1 MKRILC
7 LLLCLLLLFSIGC
20 KEEEPAKTP
29 PNAPDDDTSDDSA
42 PVEEFVPEISAD
54 SFYTYDGDLHNVYV
68 SLTLTTT
75 ELTAPVTTLS
85 FEIKNDT
92 DYIILFKP
100 TQGAYVWERWE
111 NGGWTSFTKY
121 TGTGTVNRD
130 ETSDMDILSPRMTV
144 TRTEN
149 FPIPLE
155 AGIYRLRRQ
164 YRLTNE
170 KEWISFIIGAPGIE
184 CVVETYF
191 TILPAPEA

>member
-1 MKRILC
+1 MKRVACLFLC
-7 LLLCLLLLFSIGC
+7 FLVMFCVAC
-20 KEEEPAKTP
+20 KEEEIPKTPAK
-29 PNAPDDDTSDDSA
+29 APDDTSEDST
-42 PVEEFVPEISAD
+42 PTEEFVPEISAD

-92 DYIILFKP
+92 NYIIIFTKP
-100 TQGAYVWERWE
+100 TQGGYVWERWE

-184 CVVETYF
+184 CITETYF
-191 TILPAPEA
+191 TILPAPVE